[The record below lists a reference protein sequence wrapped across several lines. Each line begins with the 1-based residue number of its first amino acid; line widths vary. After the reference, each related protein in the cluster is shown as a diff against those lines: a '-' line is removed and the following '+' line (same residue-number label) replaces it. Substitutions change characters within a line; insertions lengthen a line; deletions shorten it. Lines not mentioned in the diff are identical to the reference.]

1 MFSKQL
7 NRNNSYISVNFI
19 FGKDII

>member
-7 NRNNSYISVNFI
+7 NRNNSYSSVYFV